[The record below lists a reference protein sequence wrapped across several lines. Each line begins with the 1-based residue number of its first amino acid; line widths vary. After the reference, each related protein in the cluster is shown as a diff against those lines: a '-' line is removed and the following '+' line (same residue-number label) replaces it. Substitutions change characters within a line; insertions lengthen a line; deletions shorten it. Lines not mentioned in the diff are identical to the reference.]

1 MYEIYCKLRDQA
13 HVKDADVVKAT
24 KITKSTFSDWKNGR
38 SNPKLDKLQ
47 KIADYFGVTVDYLM
61 TGKEEPKEKSP
72 ELTARDEKDIT
83 KTLNKVMEQF
93 ENNENGPLYYD
104 GEEIDETSRI
114 LIRNAFEY
122 IIRETKKE
130 NKVKYNP
137 NKNKTKKQVDDLE
150 TIDHKICRLVR
161 YYVRMVG
168 SRDPAAIAKFAGIG
182 IATMPLSN
190 VAGYYTLVQ
199 RKRWICINEDIPSD
213 SPLFKVVVA
222 HELGHALLHRK
233 ENCAFIKKHTLLL
246 TSGIEREANQFA
258 AELLI
263 PDDMLQEYSGCTSDQ
278 FCACTGYP
286 KELIDIRL
294 HK

>member
-137 NKNKTKKQVDDLE
+137 NKNKTEK
-150 TIDHKICRLVR
+150 
-161 YYVRMVG
+161 
-168 SRDPAAIAKFAGIG
+168 
-182 IATMPLSN
+182 
-190 VAGYYTLVQ
+190 
-199 RKRWICINEDIPSD
+199 
-213 SPLFKVVVA
+213 
-222 HELGHALLHRK
+222 
-233 ENCAFIKKHTLLL
+233 
-246 TSGIEREANQFA
+246 
-258 AELLI
+258 
-263 PDDMLQEYSGCTSDQ
+263 
-278 FCACTGYP
+278 
-286 KELIDIRL
+286 
-294 HK
+294 

>member
-104 GEEIDETSRI
+104 GEEIDETSRN

-137 NKNKTKKQVDDLE
+137 NKNKDKK
-150 TIDHKICRLVR
+150 
-161 YYVRMVG
+161 
-168 SRDPAAIAKFAGIG
+168 
-182 IATMPLSN
+182 
-190 VAGYYTLVQ
+190 
-199 RKRWICINEDIPSD
+199 
-213 SPLFKVVVA
+213 
-222 HELGHALLHRK
+222 
-233 ENCAFIKKHTLLL
+233 
-246 TSGIEREANQFA
+246 
-258 AELLI
+258 
-263 PDDMLQEYSGCTSDQ
+263 
-278 FCACTGYP
+278 
-286 KELIDIRL
+286 
-294 HK
+294 